1 MSTTK
6 EDQERAEAEQVASEI
21 TLDWEA
27 FERKLKWKQGEHV
40 TAIGPTQ
47 SGKTTLIKALL
58 PRRGYVVVM
67 ITKRRDPL
75 IGEFVK
81 EGYEKLKEWK
91 EVPHEIHPR
100 ILLHPPLAR
109 DEPKE
114 RNQYREFKYA
124 LDRAFDQGHWTLYAD
139 ELPYL
144 IDELKL
150 EKPLKRQWNQGQGMK
165 TSLVASA
172 QRPAFLPL
180 LAYSAATHLFFF
192 STNDENDLKRL
203 GGLGGKSNKLIRN
216 IVSVLDSEA
225 KQFLYL
231 NTRSRDMYISSVN
244 LR

>member
-6 EDQERAEAEQVASEI
+6 EEAQRAEAEAKRDELI
-21 TLDWEA
+21 LEWDK
-27 FERKLKWKQGEHV
+27 FDRKFKWKQGEHV

-47 SGKTTLIKALL
+47 SGKTTLIKEIL
-58 PRRGYVVVM
+58 PRRKYVCVM
-67 ITKRRDPL
+67 ITKKRDPL

-81 EGYEKLKEWK
+81 EGYEKMPKWR
-91 EVPHEIHPR
+91 EVPHEVHPR
-100 ILLHPPLAR
+100 ILLHPPLAK

-114 RNQYREFKYA
+114 RYQHDEFRYA

-150 EKPLKRQWNQGQGMK
+150 ERPLKRQWNQGQGMK

-192 STNDENDLKRL
+192 RTTDETDLKRL
-203 GGLGGKSNKLIRN
+203 GGLGGVSNKVIRE
-216 IVSVLDSEA
+216 IVMVLES

-231 NTRSRDMYISSVN
+231 NTRTGDMYISKVN